1 MLEIQNYKEVESI
14 LEKSDYDYIAF
25 ATSPWH
31 AYSISAAILC
41 LQNMNDCLLRGII
54 FIIKNKNESYLIDD
68 DYFAAIDAKCYRY
81 NPNHSMKDM
90 LSQEII
96 STYYC
101 FTRQKKQIVSKSNI
115 YVLSQQKPYVLW
127 LAILNKVNKE
137 KKVNSVV
144 CDEGAGSYIN
154 SAKDRLNIGKL
165 NNKSLLKYLK
175 SIYDEYV
182 LIPTTINKLTSS
194 NSLFDMCLFEKKH
207 NKVKI
212 KESMAMY
219 YKKAMETHLQ
229 YIEFS
234 VPTIDHKYVLVN
246 TQPTSRDEIRNEM
259 EIDVLWEEVINL
271 YTNNGYKVLVK
282 PHPREKDNLKYIKMG
297 AEVIDEK
304 HIAQELLLMKMR
316 APFVLISIFSTTL
329 LTTPIFNDI
338 HTVCLAPIVRNMKS
352 ISNDYRDELDRF
364 IDTFDNITQMVSAL
378 DELPL

>member
-25 ATSPWH
+25 AMTPWH

-41 LQNMNDCLLRGII
+41 LENMNDCLLKGIVI
-54 FIIKNKNESYLIDD
+54 IIKNKNEPYLIDD

-81 NPNHSMKDM
+81 NPIHSMKDM
-90 LSQEII
+90 LSQETI

-154 SAKDRLNIGKL
+154 SAKDRLNIGKE

-182 LIPTTINKLTSS
+182 LIPTAINKLASS
-194 NSLFDMCLFEKKH
+194 NSLFDMCLFEKKQ

-212 KESMAMY
+212 KESMATY

-246 TQPTSRDEIRNEM
+246 TQPTSRDEIRDEM
-259 EIDVLWEEVINL
+259 EIDLLWEEIINL

-282 PHPREKDNLKYIKMG
+282 PHPREEDNLKYIKMG
-297 AEVIDEK
+297 AEVINEK

-338 HTVCLAPIVRNMKS
+338 RTVCLAPIVRNMKS

-364 IDTFDNITQMVSAL
+364 IETFDNITQMVSAL